1 MTALGCSV
9 VWASGRWGR
18 WLSPALCRFCRLR
31 HSTAGVWSLSSPFM
45 KTILQLSAWSPL
57 RGETGS
63 LAWVGVRETLEHMFV
78 LLFPHPFL
86 LRGPLPLVD
95 ETRKCWYISARVEG
109 CPRGD
114 RPERFC
120 LCRVAWAWLGCFYIT
135 PSLYLTCPAR
145 TTSAVGEK
153 TLPNS

>member
-109 CPRGD
+109 CPQGRQT
-114 RPERFC
+114 REV
-120 LCRVAWAWLGCFYIT
+120 LSLQSSLGLAGMLLYNTIALPHV
-135 PSLYLTCPAR
+135 PSQDH
-145 TTSAVGEK
+145 
-153 TLPNS
+153 